1 MWIDVCVYACTDIYT
16 SVDIYTHPF
25 FAVAFVVLKEWAI
38 QIWHSVYIGLCV
50 PTDGAVVALAVVQ
63 TSRHVVRFEKLVVAV
78 HHLCTVAAVEIKILA
93 IILLVALAIT

>member
-1 MWIDVCVYACTDIYT
+1 MCVYAFKVRIYNT
-16 SVDIYTHPF
+16 CVDTHPF

-50 PTDGAVVALAVVQ
+50 PADGAVVALAVVQ

-93 IILLVALAIT
+93 IVLLVTLAIA